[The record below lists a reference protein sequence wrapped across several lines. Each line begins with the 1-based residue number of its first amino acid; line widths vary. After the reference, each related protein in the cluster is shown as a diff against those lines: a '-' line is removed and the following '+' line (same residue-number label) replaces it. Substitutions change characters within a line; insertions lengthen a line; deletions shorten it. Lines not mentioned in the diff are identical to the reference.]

1 MSAIDNPS
9 DAVFHDAPE
18 EEAPKPSRSLR
29 RRLFGRRARRPAPT
43 HRPVRRRHLTPLGVV
58 FSVLKYGSLLM
69 MTLAIFLPLLGTF
82 MVAFKTHK
90 EYFNSQPMDPPG
102 NWLNFNNFVTAFNVG
117 HMLDGFINTTF
128 ILVVSVTG
136 TIIIGTMTAYA
147 IDRFQFRGR
156 STVLFLF
163 LLAAIV
169 PSVTQNVGTF
179 QVINFL
185 GLFNTRF
192 SAMALFVG
200 TDIISIYI
208 FVQFMRTIPIALD
221 EFARIEGASHWYIYR
236 HIAFPL
242 MRPAIVTVIIIKGVA
257 IYNEFYIPFLY
268 MPSPD
273 LRTVSTSLF
282 QFNGT
287 YGAQWEVV
295 AAGVIITLVPTLILF
310 LALQRYIYNG
320 LIRGSSR

>member
-1 MSAIDNPS
+1 
-9 DAVFHDAPE
+9 
-18 EEAPKPSRSLR
+18 
-29 RRLFGRRARRPAPT
+29 
-43 HRPVRRRHLTPLGVV
+43 
-58 FSVLKYGSLLM
+58 
-69 MTLAIFLPLLGTF
+69 

-90 EYFNSQPMDPPG
+90 EYFTSQPMDPPG
-102 NWLNFNNFVTAFNVG
+102 NWLNFANFVTAFNVG
-117 HMLDGFINTTF
+117 HMLNGFINTTF
-128 ILVVSVTG
+128 ILAVSVTG

-156 STVLFLF
+156 STVVFLF

-169 PSVTQNVGTF
+169 PSVTQNIGTF

-192 SAMALFVG
+192 SAIALFVG

-242 MRPAIVTVIIIKGVA
+242 LRPAIVTVIIIKGVA

-268 MPSPD
+268 MPNSD
-273 LRTVSTSLF
+273 LRTVSTSLL

-295 AAGVIITLVPTLILF
+295 AAGVIITLVPTLIVF
-310 LALQRYIYNG
+310 LGLQRFIYNG
-320 LIRGSSR
+320 LIRGTSR

>member
-1 MSAIDNPS
+1 MSAVDNPS
-9 DAVFHDAPE
+9 DAVFHDLPE
-18 EEAPKPSRSLR
+18 EETPRPKPSPR
-29 RRLFGRRARRPAPT
+29 RRLVGRRARPAAT
-43 HRPVRRRHLTPLGVV
+43 HRPVRKRHLTLGGVA
-58 FSVLKYGSLLM
+58 FSVFKYASLLLV
-69 MTLAIFLPLLGTF
+69 TLAVFLPLLGTF
-82 MVAFKTHK
+82 MTAFKTHK
-90 EYFNSQPMDPPG
+90 EYFNSQPIDPPG
-102 NWLNFNNFVTAFNVG
+102 NWLNFDNFVTAWNQG
-117 HMLDGFINTTF
+117 HMFDGFINTTF
-128 ILVVSVTG
+128 ILAVSVTG

-147 IDRFQFRGR
+147 IDRFKFRGR
-156 STVLFLF
+156 STVVFLF

-185 GLFNTRF
+185 NLFNTRL
-192 SAMALFVG
+192 SGILLFVG

-221 EFARIEGASHWYIYR
+221 EFAVIEGASHWYIYR

-268 MPSPD
+268 MPASD
-273 LRTVSTSLF
+273 LKTVSTSLF
-282 QFNGT
+282 TFNGT
-287 YGAQWEVV
+287 YGARWEVI
-295 AAGVIITLVPTLILF
+295 AAGVIITLIPTLIVF

-320 LIRGSSR
+320 LIRGTTR